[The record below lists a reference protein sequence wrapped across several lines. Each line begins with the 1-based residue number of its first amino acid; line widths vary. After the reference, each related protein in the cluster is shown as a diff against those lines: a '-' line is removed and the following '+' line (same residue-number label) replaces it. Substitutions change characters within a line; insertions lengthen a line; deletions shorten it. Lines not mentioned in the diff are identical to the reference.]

1 MAITATATAAWQ
13 NHRVETPE
21 PVIVDWP
28 SLLFALIVDS
38 LVVWGPALLLFFLV
52 PTHQGAVAVAT
63 VLLALMTNWVLYA
76 RGNTLGTYLG
86 GFLLRT
92 RRRQAPGLTYG
103 LVLTLLSFAPVLALG
118 FLLAVS
124 FTPGNNASGFL
135 GRPDSHPIIGL
146 RTHSRRILQAADNYW
161 ERWAD

>member
-1 MAITATATAAWQ
+1 MATAAWK

-28 SLLFALIVDS
+28 SLLFALIVDA
-38 LVVWGPALLLFFLV
+38 LVVWGPALSLFFLM
-52 PTHQGAVAVAT
+52 PAHQGSVALAM
-63 VLLALMTNWVLYA
+63 VLLALMANWVLYA

-86 GFLLRT
+86 GFRLQT

-146 RTHSRRILQAADNYW
+146 RTHPRRFLQAADNYW
-161 ERWAD
+161 ERWSD